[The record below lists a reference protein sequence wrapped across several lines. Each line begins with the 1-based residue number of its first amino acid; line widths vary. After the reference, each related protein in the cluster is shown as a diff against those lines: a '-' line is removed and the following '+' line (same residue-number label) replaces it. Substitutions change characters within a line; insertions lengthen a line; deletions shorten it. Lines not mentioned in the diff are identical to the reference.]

1 MEDLQRPAI
10 NAYEMML
17 PICRNLLRKQTR
29 NAVDY
34 ENEDGLLVC
43 GICGET
49 KQTYLTLPNPTE
61 DNMGKILTTKA
72 CGCDRKAEQEEAA
85 RKKAMEDRDKISKF
99 RSLSMI
105 DSKFNGVRFDQLERT
120 KFNEKNLRIC
130 ERYVAKFPEM
140 LQKNQGL
147 LLWGDVGTGKS
158 FAAAAIAN
166 ALLEQVVPVVMVSFV
181 EILKRI
187 ESKAMTQDQIV
198 SLINTANLV
207 VFDDLGAERDSD
219 YALEKVYAIVDA
231 RYRKQL
237 PMIVTTNLP
246 MEQMKGEED
255 IRYRRIYDRI
265 FENCYP
271 MQFTGP
277 SWRRV
282 EANRRFSEMTSLLKD

>member
-1 MEDLQRPAI
+1 MEELQKPMI
-10 NAYEMML
+10 NPYEMMK
-17 PICRNLLRKQTR
+17 PICSNLLRKQVK

-34 ENEDGLLVC
+34 TNEEGLLVC
-43 GICGET
+43 GVCGET
-49 KQTYLTLPNPTE
+49 KQTYLTLPNPTS
-61 DNMGKILTTKA
+61 DNMGKLLTTKA
-72 CGCDRKAEQEEAA
+72 CGCDRKAEQEEAD
-85 RKKAMEDRDKISKF
+85 RKKEIEDRDKISKF

-105 DSKFNGVRFDQLERT
+105 DSKFAGVRFDKLERT
-120 KFNEKNLRIC
+120 KFNEKNLHIC
-130 ERYVAKFPEM
+130 ERYVEKFPEM
-140 LQKNQGL
+140 LSKNQGL

-158 FAAAAIAN
+158 YAAAAIAN
-166 ALLEQVVPVVMVSFV
+166 ALLDSVVPVVMVSFV

-187 ESKAMTQDQIV
+187 ESKAMTQDEIV
-198 SLINTANLV
+198 SLINSAKLV

-219 YALEKVYAIVDA
+219 YALEKVYGIVDA

-237 PMIVTTNLP
+237 PMIVTTNLT

-271 MQFTGP
+271 MQFTGQ

-282 EANRRFSEMTSLLKD
+282 EANRRVTEMAAILKE

>member
-1 MEDLQRPAI
+1 MEELQRPAI

-34 ENEDGLLVC
+34 TNEDGLLVC
-43 GICGET
+43 GVCGET

-72 CGCDRKAEQEEAA
+72 CGCDRKAEQEEAD

-105 DSKFNGVRFDQLERT
+105 DSKFDGVRFDQLERT

-198 SLINTANLV
+198 SLINTAKLV

-219 YALEKVYAIVDA
+219 YALEKVYGIVDA

-282 EANRRFSEMTSLLKD
+282 EANRRFSEMSSLLKD

>member
-1 MEDLQRPAI
+1 MDELQRPAI

-34 ENEDGLLVC
+34 TNEEGLLVC
-43 GICGET
+43 GVCGET

-72 CGCDRKAEQEEAA
+72 CGCDRKAEQEEAD

-282 EANRRFSEMTSLLKD
+282 EANRRFTEMSSLLKD

>member
-1 MEDLQRPAI
+1 MEELLRPTI

-17 PICRNLLRKQTR
+17 PICRNLLRKQIR

-34 ENEDGLLVC
+34 TNEDGLLVC
-43 GICGET
+43 GVCGET

-72 CGCDRKAEQEEAA
+72 CGCDRKAEQEEAD

-105 DSKFNGVRFDQLERT
+105 DRKFDGVRFDQLKRT

-130 ERYVAKFPEM
+130 ERYVEKFPEM

-181 EILKRI
+181 EILDRI
-187 ESKAMTQDQIV
+187 ESKVMTQEQIV
-198 SLINTANLV
+198 SLVNTANLV
-207 VFDDLGAERDSD
+207 VFDDLGAERNSD
-219 YALEKVYAIVDA
+219 YALEKVYGIVDA
-231 RYRKQL
+231 RCRKKL

-246 MEQMKGEED
+246 MEQMKSEED

-282 EANRRFSEMTSLLKD
+282 EANRRFSEMSSLLKD

>member
-1 MEDLQRPAI
+1 MEELQRPAI

-34 ENEDGLLVC
+34 TNEDGLLVC
-43 GICGET
+43 GVCGET

-72 CGCDRKAEQEEAA
+72 CGCDRKAEQEEAD

-105 DSKFNGVRFDQLERT
+105 DSKFDGVRFDQLERT

-219 YALEKVYAIVDA
+219 YALEKVYGIVDA

-282 EANRRFSEMTSLLKD
+282 EANRRFSEMSSLLKD

>member
-1 MEDLQRPAI
+1 MEEMQRPAI
-10 NAYEMML
+10 NPYELML
-17 PICRNLLRKQTR
+17 PICRNFLRKQVV

-34 ENEDGLLVC
+34 TNDEGLLVC
-43 GICGET
+43 GVCGET
-49 KQTYLTLPNPTE
+49 KQTYLTLPNPDE
-61 DNMGKILTTKA
+61 SNMGKILTTKA
-72 CGCDRKAEQEEAA
+72 CRCDRQAEQKEAD
-85 RKKAMEDRDKISKF
+85 RQKAIEDHDKISKF
-99 RSLSMI
+99 KSLSMI
-105 DSKFNGVRFDQLERT
+105 DNKFDGVRFSHLERT

-130 ERYVAKFPEM
+130 ERYVTKFPEM
-140 LQKNQGL
+140 LEKNQGL

-158 FAAAAIAN
+158 FAAASIAN
-166 ALLEQVVPVVMVSFV
+166 ALLEQVVPVVMISFV

-198 SLINTANLV
+198 SLINTAKLV

-219 YALEKVYAIVDA
+219 YAQEKVYGIIDA

-237 PMIVTTNLP
+237 PMIVTTNLT
-246 MEQMKGEED
+246 MDQMKGEDD

-265 FENCYP
+265 FETCYP

-282 EANRRFSEMTSLLKD
+282 EANKRFSEMASLLND